1 MDYTIVDISTL
12 DIGQIKVGDWVEL
25 IGENI
30 NIKEISKKSQT
41 IPYEILINI
50 CSRAKKQ
57 YIG

>member
-1 MDYTIVDISTL
+1 MDYTIIDISTL
-12 DIGQIKVGDWVEL
+12 DTGQIKVGDWVEL